1 MSNLD
6 KINLDSLY
14 ERKRAKFLNRLKIYD
29 KILERIHKRIKVT
42 SRQQVNQQHCFFV
55 VPEFILG
62 IPKYD
67 ISTCISY
74 IIEKLQENGFFVKYT
89 HPNLLFISWKHYIP
103 YYERQEYKKKTGLS
117 IDGFGNKMQE
127 KREEPKQVKPILKK
141 NFKDITTYK
150 PTGGLIY
157 NTSTLKK
164 ITTKLDK

>member
-1 MSNLD
+1 M
-6 KINLDSLY
+6 Y

-42 SRQQVNQQHCFFV
+42 SRQQVNEQYCFFV

-62 IPKYD
+62 IPKYN
-67 ISTCISY
+67 ITTCISY
-74 IIEKLQENGFFVKYT
+74 IIENLQENGFFIKYT

-103 YYERQEYKKKTGLS
+103 YYERQEYKKKTGLL
-117 IDGFGNKMQE
+117 IDGFGNRVKE
-127 KREEPKQVKPILKK
+127 KDAVPKQLKPAIKK
-141 NFKDITTYK
+141 DFKDITMYK

-164 ITTKLDK
+164 ITTKLT